1 VFELLIR
8 LKMRPHDGKQSSVVT
23 LFVWQVIEGELL
35 RALNVSTP
43 HTTHCLASGE
53 IMISVMGDKNGNGK
67 GDFVLIDA
75 HSLEIKGRQPH
86 STSLRPH
93 THH

>member
-1 VFELLIR
+1 
-8 LKMRPHDGKQSSVVT
+8 MP
-23 LFVWQVIEGELL
+23 QVIEGELL

-53 IMISVMGDKNGNGK
+53 VMISVLGDKHGNGK

-75 HSLEIKGRQPH
+75 YTFEIKGKGVQTVGPD
-86 STSLRPH
+86 T
-93 THH
+93 

>member
-1 VFELLIR
+1 
-8 LKMRPHDGKQSSVVT
+8 MP
-23 LFVWQVIEGELL
+23 QVIEGELL

-53 IMISVMGDKNGNGK
+53 IMISVLGDKHGNGK

-75 HSLEIKGRQPH
+75 HTFEIKGKGVQ
-86 STSLRPH
+86 TGGLD
-93 THH
+93 T

>member
-1 VFELLIR
+1 
-8 LKMRPHDGKQSSVVT
+8 MP
-23 LFVWQVIEGELL
+23 QVIEGELL

-53 IMISVMGDKNGNGK
+53 IMISVMGDKHGNAK

-75 HSLEIKGRQPH
+75 HTFDIKGKGFQTGGPD
-86 STSLRPH
+86 T
-93 THH
+93 